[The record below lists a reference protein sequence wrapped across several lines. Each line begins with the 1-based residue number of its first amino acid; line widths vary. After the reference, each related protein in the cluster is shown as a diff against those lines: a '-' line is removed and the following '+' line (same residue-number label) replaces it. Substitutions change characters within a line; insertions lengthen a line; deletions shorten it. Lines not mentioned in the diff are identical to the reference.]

1 MNIYVAISCLLAL
14 TASVVADGLL
24 GGGLVYAPGHA
35 SVDYYAYPRYAF
47 EYAVRDPHT
56 GDNKAQWE
64 KRDGDVVK
72 GAYSLVEPDG
82 SLRIVEYWADDK
94 SGFNAVVKR
103 LGPNLHPVSAPA
115 SIYKAPIPILGH
127 GSAIAPI
134 SVGPIAKLGGLAG
147 APLISGPI
155 IGGAVSS
162 ANLIKAAPIAVAP
175 IAPIAP
181 IIKTPIAPIAPIGYG
196 SLGAIAKPIAP
207 IAPLLPSYGGLPG
220 PIYKA
225 GPVYSAPLP
234 GPIIKSGP
242 IITEGLGGYSGLP
255 LLKAPINLAGI
266 GGYAGLKGDG
276 LLGYGGYGG
285 LKGDG
290 LGYASIAGLKG
301 DGLLGYGGLGG
312 LKGDALI
319 GLGGYGGLKGDALAG
334 YAGLGNLGG
343 GYIKA
348 PIGVSGGLSDLGHGI
363 LNTWG
368 AGGSI
373 GSLYGKH

>member
-14 TASVVADGLL
+14 TASVAADGL

-103 LGPNLHPVSAPA
+103 VGPNLHPVSAPA
-115 SIYKAPIPILGH
+115 SIYKAPIPVLGH
-127 GSAIAPI
+127 ASAIAPI

-155 IGGAVSS
+155 IGGAVST
-162 ANLIKAAPIAVAP
+162 ANLLKAAPIAVAP

-181 IIKTPIAPIAPIGYG
+181 IIKTPIAPIAPIGPIGYG

-207 IAPLLPSYGGLPG
+207 IAPLIPSYSGLPG

-242 IITEGLGGYSGLP
+242 ILADGLGYSGLP

-266 GGYAGLKGDG
+266 GGYG
-276 LLGYGGYGG
+276 
-285 LKGDG
+285 
-290 LGYASIAGLKG
+290 GLKG

-334 YAGLGNLGG
+334 YGGLGNLGG
-343 GYIKA
+343 GYVKA
-348 PIGVSGGLSDLGHGI
+348 PIGASGVLGDLGHGI